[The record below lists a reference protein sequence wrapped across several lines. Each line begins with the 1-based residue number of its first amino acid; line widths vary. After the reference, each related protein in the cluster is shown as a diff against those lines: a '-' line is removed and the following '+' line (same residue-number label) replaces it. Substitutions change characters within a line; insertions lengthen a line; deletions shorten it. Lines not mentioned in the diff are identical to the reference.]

1 MSTDSELLLQYARD
15 RAESGFAELVRR
27 HVDLVY
33 SAARRRVG
41 GDPHLAAEVTQEV
54 FLSMAYR
61 AESLAHHPVLNAWL
75 HASTR
80 NAAANILRRERRR
93 EFHRQ
98 QVQIMEEQNSTE
110 RISVQWDDVSAVLDD
125 ALDRLNE
132 GDRQAIVLRF
142 FEDLSYAEVGGIV
155 GLREEAARMRV
166 TRALEKLRVQLQR
179 RGVAST
185 AAGLGGI
192 LSTQAVTGA
201 PAGLAIGI
209 AARVTTA
216 VSATTAPTA
225 GLIQI
230 MTTTKST
237 AVIGGT
243 LAILGMVGVT
253 RDVRAT
259 READAATAAANLLS
273 ETAADQVRKLQRAV
287 SDASQSSLA
296 RRVAATSSGSAN
308 ASARVGVT
316 PAPLPPIS
324 PEDSLE
330 AGRKLEAMHPE
341 IRRAQIDWARAEIRP
356 GFQPLFS
363 ALKLSADEIDK
374 FLEIALNTVEP
385 AGEDLHGIEP
395 YTFSTADNPLTAAE
409 AAARLRALLGAEG
422 FDRYL
427 EFSRS
432 SDARRF
438 ANMVARAAFAGGE
451 PMTAEQSDRVA
462 QIIAHASASF
472 NSGGDVNIRRVDWQQ
487 VEQQAQSVLNEP
499 QKAALSGAIQQAQFN
514 VAWARAVRTA
524 QNAPTTP
531 APNH

>member
-54 FLSMAYR
+54 FLSIAHR
-61 AESLAHHPVLNAWL
+61 AESLARHPVLNAWL

-98 QVQIMEEQNSTE
+98 QVQIMEERNSTE
-110 RISVQWDDVSAVLDD
+110 RVSAQWDDVSAVLDD

-132 GDRQAIVLRF
+132 GDRRAIVLRF
-142 FEDLSYAEVGGIV
+142 FENLSYAEVGSVV

-166 TRALEKLRVQLQR
+166 TRALEKLRAQLQR

-185 AAGLGGI
+185 AAALGGI
-192 LSTQAVTGA
+192 LSTQAVTAA
-201 PAGLAIGI
+201 PTGLAIGI
-209 AARVTTA
+209 VARVTTA
-216 VSATTAPTA
+216 VSATTASTA
-225 GLIQI
+225 GLIHI
-230 MTTTKST
+230 MTTTKFT

-259 READAATAAANLLS
+259 REAEAATAAANLLS
-273 ETAADQVRKLQRAV
+273 ETAADQVHKLQRAV
-287 SDASQSSLA
+287 ADATQSSLA
-296 RRVAATSSGSAN
+296 GRTVATSSGSAN
-308 ASARVGVT
+308 ASARPVIT
-316 PAPLPPIS
+316 PAPLPQTR
-324 PEDSLE
+324 PEDPLE

-341 IRRAQIDWARAEIRP
+341 IRRAQIDWAKAGIRTS
-356 GFQPLFS
+356 FQPLFS
-363 ALKLSADEIDK
+363 ALKLSSDQIDR

-409 AAARLRALLGAEG
+409 SEAQLRALLGPQG
-422 FDRYL
+422 LVQYL

-438 ANMVARAAFAGGE
+438 ANLVSRAAFAGGE
-451 PMTAEQSDRVA
+451 PMTAEQGARVA
-462 QIIAHASASF
+462 QIIANASASF

-487 VEQQAQSVLNEP
+487 VEQQAQSILSER
-499 QKAALSGAIQQAQFN
+499 QRAALSGAIQQTQFN
-514 VAWARAVRTA
+514 TLWARAIRTT
-524 QNAPTTP
+524 QTAPITQAT
-531 APNH
+531 NH